1 MIVESL
7 TKNMLWDELIFAD
20 FTKYSSVTQNMS
32 PQRIKQPA
40 KLHIALEFMCLK
52 YALSISNQF

>member
-7 TKNMLWDELIFAD
+7 TRNVLWDELIFAD

-32 PQRIKQPA
+32 PREWNSQQN
-40 KLHIALEFMCLK
+40 FT
-52 YALSISNQF
+52 